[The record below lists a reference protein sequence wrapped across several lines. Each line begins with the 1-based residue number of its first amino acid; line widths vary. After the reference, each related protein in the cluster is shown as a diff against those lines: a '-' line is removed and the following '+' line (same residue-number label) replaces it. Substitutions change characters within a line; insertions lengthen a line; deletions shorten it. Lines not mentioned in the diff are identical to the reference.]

1 MLVCGDRARRR
12 AAAIDVV
19 RRRACCAHLA
29 PTLVVRPLRCPGGNL
44 AKLAV
49 CKTLAIC
56 FFSAARGNCGPAKH
70 PIELVGAVAHAG

>member
-19 RRRACCAHLA
+19 RRRAARTSHLHWSSALSNA
-29 PTLVVRPLRCPGGNL
+29 PEGNL

-56 FFSAARGNCGPAKH
+56 FSARGTRQLRASQAPG
-70 PIELVGAVAHAG
+70 

>member
-56 FFSAARGNCGPAKH
+56 FSARQPEAT
-70 PIELVGAVAHAG
+70 AGQPSPRLS

>member
-29 PTLVVRPLRCPGGNL
+29 PTLVVRP
-44 AKLAV
+44 
-49 CKTLAIC
+49 AIIINA
-56 FFSAARGNCGPAKH
+56 SA
-70 PIELVGAVAHAG
+70 